1 MRLLF
6 ANPTAQK
13 KLSIK
18 WAFSLAKQIKQ
29 HTFHASKAVLD
40 DCHTIRAI
48 HAFDGCGKVMVAV
61 CDARSRAFRH
71 AEYLFEVKQVGVVM
85 QAQING

>member
-1 MRLLF
+1 MNSGLNRR
-6 ANPTAQK
+6 AYAEH
-13 KLSIK
+13 ICGGV
-18 WAFSLAKQIKQ
+18 IDVYRQ

-48 HAFDGCGKVMVAV
+48 HAFDGCGKVMVAAGV
-61 CDARSRAFRH
+61 ARSRAFRH
-71 AEYLFEVKQVGVVM
+71 AAYLFEVKQVGVVM